1 MFRNIAQILL
11 LTALTSGSALAAE
24 IRVQIPPESV
34 DIAFELKATMHT
46 VHGTATLERAEFVID
61 TATGSVSGEAVASAA
76 SADTGN
82 KKRDKKMHTKVLLSD
97 SHPKIVFRAHRY
109 EGEIDAAGS
118 SEITLVGVMELLGV
132 EHPLT
137 VPVAVSMAEG
147 TARASFTVP
156 YVEWGLEDPST
167 FVLRVGKEVPIT
179 VTGRIAVASDADP
192 S

>member
-1 MFRNIAQILL
+1 MYRKIARILL
-11 LTALTSGSALAAE
+11 LTVLTSGSALSAE
-24 IRVQIPPESV
+24 IRVRIPPESA

-61 TATGSVSGEAVASAA
+61 TATGSVSGEAVVSAP

-82 KKRDKKMHTKVLLSD
+82 KKRDKKMHSTVLLSD
-97 SHPKIVFRAHRY
+97 SHPEIVFTAHRY

-118 SEITLVGVMELLGV
+118 SEIELVGVMEIIGV

-137 VPVAVSMAEG
+137 VPVVVSIAEG

-167 FVLRVGKEVPIT
+167 FVLRVGKEVPVT
-179 VTGRIAVASDADP
+179 VTGRVTVVSDADP